1 MSSLNSSESQTLTLA
16 PDEGVFTSSFDSF
29 DSRSFPKGFVWGTST
44 AAYQIEG
51 AVDEDG
57 RTPSIWDTFSHTK
70 GRVINGDTGDVA
82 CDHYHRWE
90 EDLDLL
96 AELGVGAYRFSI
108 AWPRIHPDVTGPANE
123 AGLDF
128 YKRLIAGLVER
139 GITPLP
145 TMYHWDLPQSL
156 EDKGGWVNR
165 ETALRFA
172 DYAATVLER
181 LDGVDK
187 WTTFN
192 EPWCS
197 AWLGYGYGHHAPGR
211 DEIGLAV
218 AATHN
223 LLLAHG
229 LGVRAARSI
238 RPAAEIGL
246 TLNLGVLRPGTSDPQ
261 DLEAVR
267 RADGNQNRIF
277 LDPLFRGSYPQDML
291 DHYAHMTPGFSVV
304 EDGDLE
310 IISSPIDFLGVN
322 FYSPGTVFDARREFE
337 ARALGYNV
345 GPRPEEPTSN
355 NLQIIGVE
363 TPGRPKTA
371 MDWEIDATGLRE
383 LLLRIKDDY
392 TQIPLFITENGAA
405 FHDYVDTDGQ
415 VRDPQRIQYVHDH
428 LGACLDAIDAGV
440 NLQGYFL
447 WSLLDN
453 FEWALGYSR
462 RFGIVW
468 VDYDSGRR
476 IPKHSYQWY
485 RGVVTRNVL
494 VPLEGR
500 LEPHK

>member
-1 MSSLNSSESQTLTLA
+1 MSTLNSSESLSFAHLE
-16 PDEGVFTSSFDSF
+16 EGSLMSSESSHETRTFP
-29 DSRSFPKGFVWGTST
+29 SRFVWGTST

-51 AVDEDG
+51 AVHEDG
-57 RTPSIWDTFSHTK
+57 RTPSIWDTFSHTQ
-70 GRVINGDTGDVA
+70 GRVVNGDTGDVA
-82 CDHYHRWE
+82 CDHYHRWN
-90 EDLDLL
+90 EDLNLL
-96 AELGVGAYRFSI
+96 ADLGVSAYRFSI
-108 AWPRIHPDVTGPANE
+108 AWPRIHPDVTGPANA

-128 YKRLIAGLVER
+128 YKRLIGGLLDR

-165 ETALRFA
+165 DTALRFA
-172 DYAATVLER
+172 DYATTLLEQ

-211 DEIGLAV
+211 DDIGEAA
-218 AATHN
+218 AATHH
-223 LLLAHG
+223 LLYAHG
-229 LGVRAARSI
+229 LGVRAARTI
-238 RPAAEIGL
+238 RPEVEIGL
-246 TLNLGVLRPGTSDPQ
+246 TLNLGVLRPGTLEDQ

-277 LDPLFRGSYPQDML
+277 LDPLFRGEYPADML
-291 DHYAHMTPGFSVV
+291 QHYSDVSPGFSVV
-304 EDGDLE
+304 QDGDLG

-322 FYSPGTVFDARREFE
+322 FYSPGTVFGAGREDKAREV
-337 ARALGYNV
+337 GYNV
-345 GPRPEEPTSN
+345 GPRSEEPTVN
-355 NLQIIGVE
+355 NLQILGVE

-371 MDWEIDATGLRE
+371 MEWEIDATALHE
-383 LLLRIKDDY
+383 LLVRIKDEY

-405 FHDYVDTDGQ
+405 FHDYVDASGE
-415 VRDPQRIQYVHDH
+415 VRDPQRIHYVHDH
-428 LGACLDAIDAGV
+428 LAACLDAIDDGV

-453 FEWALGYSR
+453 FEWAFGYSR

-468 VDYDSGRR
+468 VDYETGRR
-476 IPKHSYQWY
+476 IPKRSYHWY
-485 RGVVTRNVL
+485 RDIVTSNQL
-494 VPLEGR
+494 DPLESHFQT
-500 LEPHK
+500 LK